1 MKCNTCIDVAWIKI
15 DDEHSWLVQ
24 EKCCYR
30 TKVTVVLNRHGMVG
44 SSFQLSG
51 DELEKDTIILD
62 VFVKKK
68 YVANLQKT
76 NLFSFS
82 MSMNQIRL
90 YFHSSTWNTLIKQ
103 RWNSIYCQR
112 EIDICQNV
120 IRYISILHN
129 ECNRDELKNEKR
141 RKCERTQIYTTSTVC
156 VSSNL

>member
-15 DDEHSWLVQ
+15 DDEHRL
-24 EKCCYR
+24 EKCCHR

-62 VFVKKK
+62 VFVRKKM
-68 YVANLQKT
+68 VANLQKT

-103 RWNSIYCQR
+103 PWNSIYCQR
-112 EIDICQNV
+112 EIDI
-120 IRYISILHN
+120 
-129 ECNRDELKNEKR
+129 
-141 RKCERTQIYTTSTVC
+141 
-156 VSSNL
+156 

>member
-1 MKCNTCIDVAWIKI
+1 
-15 DDEHSWLVQ
+15 
-24 EKCCYR
+24 
-30 TKVTVVLNRHGMVG
+30 MVG

-62 VFVKKK
+62 VFVRKKI
-68 YVANLQKT
+68 VANLQKT

-112 EIDICQNV
+112 EIDI
-120 IRYISILHN
+120 
-129 ECNRDELKNEKR
+129 
-141 RKCERTQIYTTSTVC
+141 
-156 VSSNL
+156 